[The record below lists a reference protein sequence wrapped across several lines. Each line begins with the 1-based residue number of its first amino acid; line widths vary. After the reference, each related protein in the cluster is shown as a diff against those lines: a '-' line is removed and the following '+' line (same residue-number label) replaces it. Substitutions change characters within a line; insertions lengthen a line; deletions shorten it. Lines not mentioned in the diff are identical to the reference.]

1 VREGD
6 RKAAFG
12 GIFMQRILFVLLAA
26 VCAFALPASAQQN
39 QRAPL
44 SAFVGYDDYRG
55 ADISPNGRYVAA
67 IRREAAGDVV
77 FVYDLQTRQSTTVS
91 SARADAQMEI
101 GSVEFKGDDRLV
113 FVVLQKIH
121 VVPAS
126 GGVRRTQLVDDAF
139 EWSARMYSADLY
151 GGNLVALYDPSAQQ
165 GFPRELSGGIV
176 DMLPNDPDHVLIIVP
191 NYGGA
196 ELRRSNIRTGAH
208 ELVERGYVNTFN
220 WIVDSTGTPVL
231 RQDVIGNGRGYA
243 WLRRGP
249 GQTEWTE
256 VVRFRGAEG
265 ANSGPTFQGVGP
277 GLQPGQVFV
286 LARRDGQDTSG
297 LYLFDTS
304 TGQYVETIQTNAE
317 FDVSGAVRDQRNNR
331 ILAACWWAHRWTCE
345 AKDAAFGRHWNAVNT
360 ALGDQL
366 NVQLVARGGEGGGRW
381 IIRTDGPQDLGTYS
395 LYDSSTRSLD
405 VLFRA
410 RRVPEA
416 QLPTSRVVHYTASDG
431 RQLWGYLWLPPGITS
446 AANLPMIVV
455 PHGGPEG
462 RDVWG
467 FDPFATTFASQGYAV
482 FQPNFRGGGGFGR
495 SFVEAGHRQWGQRM
509 QDDVTDGTRYLI
521 QQGIA
526 DSNRICIM
534 GWSYG
539 GYVTF
544 TASFQNTDLFK
555 CAVAG
560 AGVSDLP
567 EMQRWVRDGSRRADV
582 SDGGGAGSQ
591 SMSYRYWVQAIGD
604 PDRDRDMLIAHSAA
618 RNAERVTIPLLIIH
632 GEEDETVPI
641 EQSQIMVR
649 AMQRAGKPTRLV
661 ELQDMDHY
669 YRPDN
674 AAGWSVTFQESL
686 AFFNQ
691 HIGPGVQ
698 PGSQ

>member
-1 VREGD
+1 
-6 RKAAFG
+6 
-12 GIFMQRILFVLLAA
+12 MQRILFVMLAA
-26 VCAFALPASAQQN
+26 VCALAIPASAQQQA

-44 SAFVGYDDYRG
+44 DAFVGYDNFRS

-67 IRREAAGDVV
+67 IRREAAGDII
-77 FVYDLQTRQSTTVS
+77 FVYDLETRQTTTVT
-91 SARADAQMEI
+91 SARADHQMEI
-101 GSVEFKGDDRLV
+101 GSVEFKTDNRLV
-113 FVVLQKIH
+113 FVVLQKVH
-121 VVPAS
+121 VVAGNNS
-126 GGVRRTQLVDDAF
+126 MHRTEIIDDAF
-139 EWSARMYSADLY
+139 QWSARMYSANRD
-151 GGNLVALYDPSAQQ
+151 GSGLVSLYDPSEQQ

-176 DMLPNDPDHVLIIVP
+176 SMLPHDPDHVLIIIP
-191 NYGGA
+191 NIGGA
-196 ELRRSNIRTGAH
+196 ELRRSNVNTGEH
-208 ELVERGYVNTFN
+208 SLVERGYNNTFN
-220 WIVDSTGTPVL
+220 WIVDLNGTPVL
-231 RQDVIGNGRGYA
+231 RQDSIANGRGYA

-249 GQTEWTE
+249 GQRGWTE
-256 VVRFRGAEG
+256 IVRFRGAEG
-265 ANSGPTFQGVGP
+265 ANSGPTFQGLGP
-277 GLQPGQVFV
+277 ALQPGQVFV

-297 LYLFDTS
+297 LYVYDTA
-304 TGQYVETIQTNAE
+304 TGQYVETLQTNAE
-317 FDVSGAVRDQRNNR
+317 FDVTSAVRDLRNNR
-331 ILAACWWAHRWTCE
+331 VLAACWWAYRWTCE
-345 AKDAAFGRHWNAVNT
+345 AKDASFGRHWNAVTT

-366 NVQLVARGGEGGGRW
+366 NVELVSRGGEGGSRW
-381 IIRTDGPQDLGTYS
+381 IVRTTGPQDLGTYS
-395 LYDSSTRSLD
+395 LYDTNTRSLN

-410 RRVPEA
+410 RQVPEA

-431 RQLWGYLWLPPGITS
+431 RQLWGYLWIPPGVTN
-446 AANLPMIVV
+446 ATNLPLIVV

-462 RDVWG
+462 RDTWG
-467 FDPFATTFASQGYAV
+467 FDPFASTFASQGYAV

-509 QDDVTDGTRYLI
+509 QDDVTDGTRHLI

-526 DSNRICIM
+526 DGNRVCIM

-555 CAVAG
+555 CAIAG
-560 AGVSDLP
+560 AGVSDLA
-567 EMQRWVRDGSRRADV
+567 EMQRWVRAGSAREDV
-582 SDGGGAGSQ
+582 DDGGGQGSQ

-604 PDRDRDMLIAHSAA
+604 PDRDRDMLIQHSAA

-649 AMQRAGKPTRLV
+649 AMQRAGHQTRLI
-661 ELQDMDHY
+661 ELTDMDHY

-674 AAGWSVTFQESL
+674 AAGWRLTFQESL

-691 HIGPGVQ
+691 HIGPGVA

>member
-1 VREGD
+1 
-6 RKAAFG
+6 
-12 GIFMQRILFVLLAA
+12 MQRILFALLAA
-26 VCAFALPASAQQN
+26 AYAFAAPASAQQ
-39 QRAPL
+39 QPGRAPL
-44 SAFVGYDDYRG
+44 DAFVGYDNFRG
-55 ADISPNGRYVAA
+55 ADISPNGRYVAG
-67 IRREAAGDVV
+67 IRREASGDIV
-77 FVYDLQTRQSTTVS
+77 FVYDLETRRMTTVS
-91 SARADAQMEI
+91 SARADHQMEI
-101 GSVEFKGDDRLV
+101 DSVEFKTDDRVV

-121 VVPAS
+121 VVPDNN
-126 GGVRRTQLVDDAF
+126 GVRRTEIIDDAF
-139 EWSARMYSADLY
+139 EWSARMYSSNID
-151 GGNLVALYDPSAQQ
+151 GTGLVSLYDPSEQQ

-176 DMLPNDPDHVLIIVP
+176 DMLPNEPDHVLIVVP

-196 ELRRSNIRTGAH
+196 ELRRSNIRTGEH
-208 ELVERGYVNTFN
+208 TLVERGYINTFN
-220 WIVDSTGTPVL
+220 WVVDRTGTPVL
-231 RQDVIGNGRGYA
+231 RQDQIANGRGYA

-249 GQTEWTE
+249 GQRDWTE
-256 VVRFRGAEG
+256 IVRFRGAEG

-277 GLQPGQVFV
+277 ALQPGQVIV
-286 LARRDGQDTSG
+286 VARRDGQDTSG
-297 LYLFDTS
+297 LYVYDTG
-304 TGQYVETIQTNAE
+304 TGEYVETLQTNAE
-317 FDVSGAVRDQRNNR
+317 FDVTNAVRDLRNNR
-331 ILAACWWAHRWTCE
+331 VLAACWWAYRWTCE
-345 AKDAAFGRHWNAVNT
+345 ARDPAFGRHWNAVTT

-366 NVQLVARGGEGGGRW
+366 NVQLVARGGEGGSRW
-381 IIRTDGPQDLGTYS
+381 IVRTTGPQDLGTYS
-395 LYDSSTRSLD
+395 LYDANTHSLD

-410 RRVPEA
+410 RQVNAA
-416 QLPTSRVVHYTASDG
+416 QLPTSRVVQYTASDG
-431 RQLWGYLWLPPGITS
+431 RQLWGYLWIPPGVTN
-446 AANLPMIVV
+446 ATNLPLVVV

-467 FDPFATTFASQGYAV
+467 FDPFASTFASQGYAV

-509 QDDVTDGTRYLI
+509 QEDVADGTRHLI
-521 QQGIA
+521 QEGIA
-526 DSNRICIM
+526 DPNRICIM

-560 AGVSDLP
+560 AGVSDLI
-567 EMQRWVRDGSRRADV
+567 EMQRWERDGSQRPDV
-582 SDGGGAGSQ
+582 YDGGGSGSQ
-591 SMSYRYWVQAIGD
+591 SMSYQYWLQAIGD
-604 PDRDRDMLIAHSAA
+604 PGRDREMLVRHSAA

-649 AMQRAGKPTRLV
+649 AMQRAGRTTRLI
-661 ELQDMDHY
+661 ELPNMDHY

-674 AAGWSVTFQESL
+674 ADGWRTTFRESL

-691 HIGPGVQ
+691 NIGPGVP